1 MCVLVVMS
9 HIASQEYS
17 KFMLPL
23 IQQVVN
29 EFCNKNVWSF
39 TNDSF
44 DKMQRTLVGYKQ
56 GI

>member
-1 MCVLVVMS
+1 MS
-9 HIASQEYS
+9 HIAIQESS
-17 KFMLPL
+17 KFMLPM

-29 EFCNKNVWSF
+29 VFCNKNVWNF
-39 TNDSF
+39 TIDSF